1 MYKPKCRRGMKFVPR
16 PSPLAVK
23 IFACLVALALGPADA
38 ATVQVQVQDG
48 AGKALPDAA
57 VFLES
62 SAARLA
68 VKPAQGAEVA
78 QIDKQ
83 FDPRML
89 IVPLGTSVSFP
100 NRDTVRHHVYSFSP
114 TKSFEL
120 KLYAGTAANPVVF
133 DKTGIAVLGC
143 NIHDNMAAWMVVV
156 DTPYYG
162 RSARDGM
169 VALGNVPPGNY
180 RLRVWHPGLAVGAPA
195 ADQALVV
202 GSSDNVTTFRLSGVS
217 P

>member
-1 MYKPKCRRGMKFVPR
+1 M
-16 PSPLAVK
+16 
-23 IFACLVALALGPADA
+23 IFLSLVALTLKLTFAPAFA

-48 AGKALPDAA
+48 AGKALSDAA

-62 SAARLA
+62 REARLL
-68 VKPAQGAEVA
+68 VKPAQGAEMA
-78 QIDKQ
+78 QVSKQ
-83 FDPRML
+83 FDPRVL
-89 IVPLGTSVSFP
+89 VVPLGTAVFFP

-114 TKSFEL
+114 TKTFEL
-120 KLYAGTAANPVVF
+120 KLYAGSAANPVVF

-143 NIHDNMAAWMVVV
+143 NIHDNMAAWVVVV

-162 RSARDGM
+162 RSAKDGL
-169 VALGNVPPGNY
+169 VALGNVPAGNY

-195 ADQALVV
+195 TDRELVV
-202 GSSDNVTTFRLSGVS
+202 GTADNVTTFRLSGVA

>member
-1 MYKPKCRRGMKFVPR
+1 MTSNTLGQSR
-16 PSPLAVK
+16 LAV
-23 IFACLVALALGPADA
+23 IVFAGLAGLALAPAVA
-38 ATVQVQVQDG
+38 ATIQVQVQDG

-62 SAARLA
+62 AAARVL
-68 VKPAQGAEVA
+68 VKPAQGAEMA
-78 QIDKQ
+78 QAGKQ
-83 FDPRML
+83 FDPRVL
-89 IVPLGTSVSFP
+89 VVPQGTSVFFP

-114 TKSFEL
+114 AKTFEL

-133 DKTGIAVLGC
+133 DKVGIAVLGC
-143 NIHDNMAAWMVVV
+143 NIHDNMAAWVVVV
-156 DTPYYG
+156 DTPYFG
-162 RSARDGM
+162 RSAASGA
-169 VALGNVPPGNY
+169 VVLNNVPPGNY

-202 GSSDNVTTFRLSGVS
+202 GATDSATTFRLPGVS

>member
-1 MYKPKCRRGMKFVPR
+1 MKTNTLHLTRFA
-16 PSPLAVK
+16 AVV
-23 IFACLVALALGPADA
+23 IAGLCAWPVEPAFA

-62 SAARLA
+62 PAAHAL
-68 VKPAQGAEVA
+68 VKPAQGAEIA
-78 QIDKQ
+78 QINKQ
-83 FDPRML
+83 FDPRVL
-89 IVPLGTSVSFP
+89 VVPQGTSVFFP

-114 TKSFEL
+114 TKTFEL

-133 DKTGIAVLGC
+133 DKVGIAVLGC
-143 NIHDNMAAWMVVV
+143 NIHDNMAAWVVVV
-156 DTPYYG
+156 DTPYFG
-162 RSARDGM
+162 RSAAGGA
-169 VALGNVPPGNY
+169 VVLNNVPAGSY

-202 GSSDNVTTFRLSGVS
+202 GATDSAITFRLPGVS